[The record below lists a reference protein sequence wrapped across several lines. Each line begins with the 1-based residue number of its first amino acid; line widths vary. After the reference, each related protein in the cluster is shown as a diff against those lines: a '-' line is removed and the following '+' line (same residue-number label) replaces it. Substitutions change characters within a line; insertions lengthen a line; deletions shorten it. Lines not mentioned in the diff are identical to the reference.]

1 MRGKIIHYNGNDGKG
16 LIAAGERQFPFNI
29 SQWSCDSAPAVNQ
42 TVDVTLDEA
51 GAASRIVIVDAQTL
65 ARERLSQ
72 FASLSGD
79 QGQQAAIRGKVALQQ
94 VSGRMG
100 VSLMIVCAV
109 LFIAWFF
116 VPALSINT
124 GFVEKAFSVSDVL
137 SLDLQRGGTSFG
149 FWSLLG
155 LVAVVLPWLAP
166 WLRARWASIFLCAPL
181 LMIIV
186 AYLHVR
192 WQMHVS
198 VANAIDQ
205 AGQLGGAQAQAMVQ
219 GMVDQMAANV
229 AKAISYDLGF
239 WIVLL
244 LGLYLAVM
252 GIKRYRSTPRFV
264 PAHP

>member
-16 LIAAGERQFPFNI
+16 LISARDRQFPFNI

-42 TVDVTLDEA
+42 TVEVTLDDA
-51 GAASRIVIVDAQTL
+51 GMPMHIVIVDAQTL
-65 ARERLSQ
+65 AREKLSQ

-79 QGQQAAIRGKVALQQ
+79 QGQQAATRGKVALQQ

-100 VSLMIVCAV
+100 VGLMIVCAL

-116 VPALSINT
+116 VPALSVNT
-124 GFVEKAFSVSDVL
+124 GFVKKAFSVSDVL
-137 SLDLQRGGTSFG
+137 SLDLQRGTSFG
-149 FWSLLG
+149 FWSFLG

-166 WLRARWASIFLCAPL
+166 WLRARWAAILLCAPL
-181 LMIIV
+181 LMIVV
-186 AYLHVR
+186 AYMRVR

-205 AGQLGGAQAQAMVQ
+205 AGQFGGAQAQAMVQ

-229 AKAISYDLGF
+229 GKAISYDFGF

-244 LGLYLAVM
+244 LSLYLAVI
-252 GIKRYRSTPRFV
+252 GIKRYRSTPSFA
-264 PAHP
+264 PATP